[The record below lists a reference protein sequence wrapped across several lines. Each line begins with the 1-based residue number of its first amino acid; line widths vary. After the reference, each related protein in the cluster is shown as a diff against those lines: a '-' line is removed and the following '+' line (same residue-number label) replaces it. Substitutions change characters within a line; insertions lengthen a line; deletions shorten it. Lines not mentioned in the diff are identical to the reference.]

1 MLRRFLRDEGGASA
15 VEYIVVAALA
25 IGVLATVVWAIMDTV
40 ADKGEAAR
48 SSLESQIP
56 TPPP

>member
-1 MLRRFLRDEGGASA
+1 MSRRFLADVSGASA

-25 IGVLATVVWAIMDTV
+25 LGLLGTIIWALMDTV
-40 ADKGEAAR
+40 RAKGEAAR